1 MRHRAT
7 VWRQFLR
14 WSSTRGRCVCG
25 AKSFFGMNLLWWRGP
40 ELRHW
45 GKSIS
50 ASGDSG
56 DLAAYCGV
64 WSIRTYDAAGV
75 CGWAAQ
81 AEAEVER
88 SEGEGEAQGRPVLG
102 WAICRR
108 LSGLAASW
116 RLRRLVCP
124 PA

>member
-1 MRHRAT
+1 MASILE
-7 VWRQFLR
+7 VVVDK
-14 WSSTRGRCVCG
+14 GAVCVRRERF
-25 AKSFFGMNLLWWRGP
+25 FFGMNLLWWRGP

-45 GKSIS
+45 GVSIS

-56 DLAAYCGV
+56 ELAAYCGV

-102 WAICRR
+102 RAIYRR
-108 LSGLAASW
+108 LGVSAASW